1 MREYAGLKVLQ
12 RGHIAA
18 KRTLDRGTAR
28 NSGYNSGRGNT
39 HLTFPFIT
47 SPRLKLAVGL
57 VSVLYGT
64 MLLLLHTATIYEY
77 GVGGDEWGEI
87 EGTR

>member
-1 MREYAGLKVLQ
+1 MHEV
-12 RGHIAA
+12 IPSTISVA
-18 KRTLDRGTAR
+18 KTVTRLEFRI
-28 NSGYNSGRGNT
+28 SV
-39 HLTFPFIT
+39 IT
-47 SPRLKLAVGL
+47 SPRLELAVGL

-87 EGTR
+87 EGTAKDR